1 MKFNEIEYVQIDF
14 EEIKTKYSDLTLQ
27 LQNAKN
33 KEEAISV
40 IENINELNKEF
51 DTYHTLAS
59 IRNSINTSDALYE
72 KAQEFFDEVSPQ
84 YQELVTNYYKELI
97 SLPFKDELKE
107 ELGTLLFDKI
117 ALSLKTFKPEIIE
130 DLVEDNKLSTEY
142 SKLIASAKIEF
153 DGKVLNLS
161 QLGAYSENNDR
172 EIRKAAS
179 EARGKWFY
187 DHMNEL
193 DEIYDKMVKVRT
205 TIAKKLGYENYVQ
218 LGYDNLG
225 RTDYTP
231 SDVKNYRKQ
240 IYESLVPIAQELCQ
254 KQIKRIHI
262 ENPMPYDYNLNFLSG
277 NAKPQGTTQEK
288 IENAMK
294 MYDELS
300 NETSS
305 FFRFLAENEL
315 MDLETKPNKQGG
327 GYCTYIPKYQMP
339 FIFSNF
345 NGTSGDIDVLT
356 HEFGHSFQVYSS
368 KDIPIPEY
376 IWPTMEACEI
386 HSMSMEFFA
395 YPWMHLFFGSDDE
408 KYKYCHLKDA
418 IEFVPYGAAVDEFQ
432 TFVYENYN
440 ATPQERRMKWLEIQ
454 KKYQPHLKFDELEYY
469 KEGIR
474 WFAQAHI
481 FNSPFYYIDYTL
493 AQVCAF
499 QFKNMMDKDREKAWD
514 AYVKLCKLG
523 GSKSFL
529 HLLEAVGL
537 MNPFVDGC
545 IDKVMQPL
553 KEYIHSIDDT
563 KF

>member
-1 MKFNEIEYVQIDF
+1 MKFNEIEYVQLDF
-14 EEIKTKYSDLTLQ
+14 EVIKEQFINL
-27 LQNAKN
+27 
-33 KEEAISV
+33 
-40 IENINELNKEF
+40 INELKETKSCDEALKVIDKINEINTEF
-51 DTYHTLAS
+51 STYSTLAS
-59 IRNSINTSDALYE
+59 IRNSINTSDEKYE

-84 YQELVTNYYKELI
+84 YQDLSTTYYRVLI
-97 SLPFKDELKE
+97 SLPFVNELKE
-107 ELGTLLFDKI
+107 KLGALLFDQI
-117 ALSLKTFKPEIIE
+117 DLSLKTFKPEIIE
-130 DLVEDNKLSTEY
+130 DLIEENKLSTEY

-153 DGKVLNLS
+153 NGEIYNLS
-161 QLGAYSENNDR
+161 QLSPFAESLDR
-172 EIRKAAS
+172 ETRRKAS

-187 DHMNEL
+187 ENMEAI

-205 TIAKKLGYENYVQ
+205 KMAKTLGYENYVQ
-218 LGYDNLG
+218 LGFDRLG
-225 RTDYTP
+225 RTDYTA

-240 IYESLVPIAQELCQ
+240 IKETLVPIVQELVA
-254 KQIKRIHI
+254 KQVKRINV
-262 ENPMPYDYNLNFLSG
+262 ENPLPYDYALSFLSG
-277 NAKPQGTTQEK
+277 NAKPIGNTNDK
-288 IENAMK
+288 VNNAMK

-300 NETSS
+300 SETSS
-305 FFRFLAENEL
+305 FFRFLKENEL

-327 GYCTYIPKYQMP
+327 GYCTFLPKFKMP

-395 YPWMHLFFGSDDE
+395 YPWMELFFGSDAD
-408 KYKYCHLKDA
+408 KYRYTHLIGA
-418 IEFVPYGAAVDEFQ
+418 IKFIPYGAAVDEFQ
-432 TFVYENYN
+432 TYVYENYED
-440 ATPQERRMKWLEIQ
+440 TPKQRREKWLAIQ
-454 KKYQPHLKFDELEYY
+454 KEYEPHLKFDELDYY
-469 KEGIR
+469 KEGLR

-499 QFKNMMDKDREKAWD
+499 QFKNMMDENKEKAWD
-514 AYVKLCKLG
+514 TYVKLCKLG

-529 HLLEAVGL
+529 NLLEAVGL
-537 MNPFVDGC
+537 KNPFIDGC
-545 IDKVMQPL
+545 IASVMKPL
-553 KEYIHSIDDT
+553 QEKIANVDDS

>member
-1 MKFNEIEYVQIDF
+1 MKFSEIEYVQINY
-14 EEIKTKYSDLTLQ
+14 EEIKEKYTKLTLD
-27 LQNAKN
+27 LKN
-33 KEEAISV
+33 SKTKEEALDIV
-40 IENINELNKEF
+40 KRINEIDTEF
-51 DTYHTLAS
+51 ASYGTLAS
-59 IRNSINTSDALYE
+59 IRNSIDTSDEKYE

-84 YQELVTNYYKELI
+84 YQELSTNYYRTLI
-97 SLPFKDELKE
+97 NLSLKDELKE
-107 ELGTLLFDKI
+107 ELGALLFDKVN
-117 ALSLKTFKPEIIE
+117 LSLKTFKPEIIE
-130 DLVEDNKLSTEY
+130 DLIEENKLSTEY

-161 QLGAYSENNDR
+161 QLSPYAESLDR
-172 EIRKAAS
+172 EVRKNAS
-179 EARGKWFY
+179 LARGKWFY
-187 DHMNEL
+187 EHMNEF

-205 TIAKKLGYENYVQ
+205 RMAHKLGYENFVQ
-218 LGYDNLG
+218 LGFDNLG

-231 SDVKNYRKQ
+231 LDVKNYRKQ
-240 IYESLVPIAQELCQ
+240 IYESLVPVAQKLFTRQME
-254 KQIKRIHI
+254 RINI
-262 ENPMPYDYNLNFLSG
+262 EDPLPYDYNLNFLSG
-277 NAKPQGTTQEK
+277 NAKPIGTTKEK
-288 IENAMK
+288 VENAMK

-300 NETSS
+300 SETSS
-305 FFRFLAENEL
+305 FFRFLVENEL

-327 GYCTYIPKYQMP
+327 GYCTYIPKFQLP

-395 YPWMHLFFGSDDE
+395 YPWMSLFFGKDEE
-408 KYKYCHLKDA
+408 KYKYAHLKGA
-418 IEFVPYGAAVDEFQ
+418 ITFVPYGAAVDEFQ
-432 TFVYENYN
+432 TYVYENYT
-440 ATPQERRMKWLEIQ
+440 ATPKERRMKWLEIHS
-454 KKYQPHLKFDELEYY
+454 KYEPHLKFEELEYY

-493 AQVCAF
+493 AQICAF
-499 QFKNMMDKDREKAWD
+499 QFKNMMDEDKEKAWNT
-514 AYVKLCKLG
+514 YVKLCKLG

-529 HLLEAVGL
+529 NLLKAVGL

-545 IDKVMQPL
+545 IEKVMEPL
-553 KEYIHSIDDT
+553 NKKIDSIDDS

>member
-1 MKFNEIEYVQIDF
+1 MKFSEIEYVQLDF
-14 EEIKTKYSDLTLQ
+14 EVIKEQYINLIKELKETKTC
-27 LQNAKN
+27 
-33 KEEAISV
+33 EEALNVVSK
-40 IENINELNKEF
+40 INALDTEF
-51 DTYHTLAS
+51 SSYGTLAS
-59 IRNSINTSDALYE
+59 IRNSIDTSNEKYE

-84 YQELVTNYYKELI
+84 YQDLATNYYRVLI

-107 ELGTLLFDKI
+107 KLGDLLFNQID
-117 ALSLKTFKPEIIE
+117 LSLKTFKPEIIE
-130 DLVEDNKLSTEY
+130 DLIEENKLSTEY

-161 QLGAYSENNDR
+161 QMAPYGESLDR
-172 EIRKAAS
+172 NVRREANL
-179 EARGKWFY
+179 ARGKWFY
-187 DHMNEL
+187 DHMNEF

-205 TIAKKLGYENYVQ
+205 RMAKKLGYENYVQ
-218 LGYDNLG
+218 LGFDKLG

-231 SDVKNYRKQ
+231 ADVKNYREQ
-240 IYESLVPIAQELCQ
+240 IKETLVPIAQELLA
-254 KQIKRIHI
+254 KQIKRIGV
-262 ENPMPYDYNLNFLSG
+262 ENPLPYDYNLNFLSG
-277 NAKPQGTTQEK
+277 NAKPIGTTQEK
-288 IENAMK
+288 IENAKK

-300 NETSS
+300 SETSS
-305 FFRFLAENEL
+305 FFRFLVEHEL

-327 GYCTYIPKYQMP
+327 GYCTYIPKFKMP

-345 NGTSGDIDVLT
+345 NGTSGDVDVLT

-395 YPWMHLFFGSDDE
+395 YPWMNLFFGKDEE
-408 KYKYCHLKDA
+408 KYKYTHLKGA
-418 IEFVPYGAAVDEFQ
+418 ITFVPYGACVDEFQ
-432 TFVYENYN
+432 TYVYENYE
-440 ATPQERRMKWLEIQ
+440 ATPKQRREKWLELHKQ
-454 KKYQPHLKFDELEYY
+454 YEPHLKFDELEYY
-469 KEGIR
+469 KEGLR

-499 QFKNMMDKDREKAWD
+499 QFKNMMDVDKEKAWD
-514 AYVKLCKLG
+514 TYVKLCKLG

-529 HLLEAVGL
+529 NLLKEVGL
-537 MNPFVDGC
+537 KNPFLDGC
-545 IDKVMQPL
+545 IASVMKPL
-553 KEYIHSIDDT
+553 QEKMNSIDDT

>member
-1 MKFNEIEYVQIDF
+1 MKFNEIKYVQIDF
-14 EEIKTKYSDLTLQ
+14 NEIRNNYASLTEELSNSTNKNEALEIIKKINKINDDFATYS
-27 LQNAKN
+27 
-33 KEEAISV
+33 
-40 IENINELNKEF
+40 
-51 DTYHTLAS
+51 TLAS
-59 IRNSINTSDALYE
+59 IRNSIDTSDELYE

-84 YQELVTNYYKELI
+84 YQELVNNYYRVLI
-97 SLPFKDELKE
+97 NLPFKNELKDEL
-107 ELGTLLFDKI
+107 GSLLFNQI

-130 DLVEDNKLSTEY
+130 DLVEENKLSTEY
-142 SKLIASAKIEF
+142 SKLIASAKIDF

-161 QLGAYSENNDR
+161 QLGPYAESKDR
-172 EIRKAAS
+172 EMRRAAS
-179 EARGKWFY
+179 EAKGKWYY
-187 DHMNEL
+187 DHMNEI

-205 TIAKKLGYENYVQ
+205 RIAKKLGYDNYVQ

-225 RTDYTP
+225 RIDYNP
-231 SDVKNYRKQ
+231 EDVKNYRKQ
-240 IYESLVPIAQELCQ
+240 IYESLVPIAQDLFK
-254 KQIKRIHI
+254 KQIKRINI
-262 ENPMPYDYNLNFLSG
+262 ENPMPYDFNLNFLSG
-277 NAKPQGTTQEK
+277 NAKPIGTTKEK
-288 IENAMK
+288 VENAMK

-305 FFRFLAENEL
+305 FFRFLVENEL

-327 GYCTYIPKYQMP
+327 GYCTYLPNYQMP

-345 NGTSGDIDVLT
+345 NGTSGDVDVLT

-376 IWPTMEACEI
+376 IWPTLEACEI

-395 YPWMHLFFGSDDE
+395 YPWMNLFFGEDEE
-408 KYKYCHLKDA
+408 KYKYGHLKGA
-418 IEFVPYGAAVDEFQ
+418 ITFVPYGAAVDEFQ
-432 TFVYENYN
+432 TFVYENYE
-440 ATPQERRMKWLEIQ
+440 ATPKERRMKWLEIQ
-454 KKYQPHLKFDELEYY
+454 NKYEPHLKYSELEYY

-499 QFKNMMDKDREKAWD
+499 QFKNMMDVDKEKAWNT
-514 AYVKLCKLG
+514 YVKLCKLG

-529 HLLEAVGL
+529 NLLKEVGL
-537 MNPFVDGC
+537 MNPFLDGC
-545 IDKVMQPL
+545 IEKVMKPL
-553 KEYIHSIDDT
+553 KEYINSIDDS